1 MNINIPSSSEITGV
15 VEKIGKT
22 AGFPLGVIYGA
33 TAQYPVQLST
43 ADFEQRLVDT
53 IAEITGMKLTLGGH
67 TAAYPQ
73 TFKLTGWLN
82 KGLWGY
88 LAVWAYDELG
98 LPFSKAIKNT
108 LGNFLIGYA
117 VGGIFDPP
125 VPQPGN
131 GYFIGGGQGLLT
143 SSGGFG
149 SSLSSQRAYA
159 QPDSGG
165 GGRSYANL
173 VAAAPAISSSIYTT
187 GGAVF

>member
-1 MNINIPSSSEITGV
+1 MNINLPSSSEITGI

-33 TAQYPVQLST
+33 TAQYPVQLT
-43 ADFEQRLVDT
+43 TGDFEQRIVDT
-53 IAEITGMKLTLGGH
+53 IAEISGVKLSLGGH
-67 TAAYPQ
+67 SASYGQ

-125 VPQPGN
+125 VPQPGT
-131 GYFIGGGQGLLT
+131 GYFTGGQSGTLLT
-143 SSGGFG
+143 SGGFG
-149 SSLSSQRAYA
+149 ASLSTA
-159 QPDSGG
+159 QPYAPYDSA
-165 GGRSYANL
+165 RVYNSTNN
-173 VAAAPAISSSIYTT
+173 T
-187 GGAVF
+187 GSTSF